1 MTDAI
6 TGVLAPSTAATQAKT
21 ATTAA
26 TAAKQE
32 MDSELF
38 MKLLVTQLRNQDPSS
53 PMDTNEMITQTTQL
67 ATMEKL
73 SAMADTSSESF
84 SLQMRNVASA
94 YVGKDVSYVD
104 AAGATITG
112 VATSVSFVSGVPQVT
127 VGNAVIPLDLIS
139 GVQMPVTNPVT
150 TPVTTPVSSPLV

>member
-6 TGVLAPSTAATQAKT
+6 SGVLASSTATTQAKT

-139 GVQMPVTNPVT
+139 GVQMPATPVT
-150 TPVTTPVSSPLV
+150 APVTTPVSSPLV

>member
-6 TGVLAPSTAATQAKT
+6 TGVLASSTAATQAKT

-104 AAGATITG
+104 AAGATIRG

-139 GVQMPVTNPVT
+139 GVQMPAT
-150 TPVTTPVSSPLV
+150 TPVKSLVSTPLV